1 MKFHY
6 FVCLIFIVIL
16 LWFIGWASAVDYKI
30 TLFLDVLSMLV
41 VIIFPFIMMII
52 LYGWKNIRRAFS
64 VLSNKKSNKN
74 ILINAETFF
83 EKYNKTIFSI
93 AFIAFIISLITMLFE
108 HENVEALGTNI
119 AISSLYLLY
128 AGILNIVIIMPYR
141 IIINRK
147 LIEMEN

>member
-1 MKFHY
+1 
-6 FVCLIFIVIL
+6 VIL